1 MFFSALQ
8 SGAFEAAESL
18 INGALK
24 YDPATLRKMGELEGK
39 VLLIESTMPP
49 LKLAME
55 TNGQGIML
63 HSNWQD
69 KADTTVSGS
78 LISIAGLAVNSASQA
93 SFSGSGVNV
102 SGDLDL
108 LLKINNLMAELNV
121 DWEAILASVIGDIPA
136 HLMADKLRK
145 SAAMAKDVGQR
156 AKSAAAEV
164 AKEELRVTPTSPEFK
179 GFSQQV
185 RELSSGVERAAAR
198 INKSRQILSEML
210 ADQNSSTEPLTEP
223 STEHKGAN
231 S

>member
-108 LLKINNLMAELNV
+108 LLKINNLMTELNV

-210 ADQNSSTEPLTEP
+210 ADQNSSTEP

>member
-39 VLLIESTMPP
+39 LLLIESTMPP

-55 TNGQGIML
+55 TNSQGIML

-69 KADTTVSGS
+69 KADTTVTGS
-78 LISIAGLAVNSASQA
+78 LVSIAGLAANSASQA

-102 SGDLDL
+102 SGDLNFL
-108 LLKINNLMAELNV
+108 IEINSLMADLKV
-121 DWEAILASVIGDIPA
+121 DWEAILAAVIGNIPA
-136 HLMADKLRK
+136 HLMAENLRK
-145 SAAMAKDVGQR
+145 SAAMAKDAGQR

-164 AKEELRVTPTSPEFK
+164 AQEELRVTPTSPEFK
-179 GFSQQV
+179 DFSQQV
-185 RELSSGVERAAAR
+185 RGLSSGVERAAAR
-198 INKSRQILSEML
+198 INKSRQILSQIL
-210 ADQNSSTEPLTEP
+210 ADQTSQEQPPTEK
-223 STEHKGAN
+223 KGAN

>member
-8 SGAFEAAESL
+8 SGAFETAETL
-18 INGALK
+18 INSALK
-24 YDPATLRKMGELEGK
+24 YDPATLRKMGELEGRL
-39 VLLIESTMPP
+39 LLIESTMPP

-55 TNGQGIML
+55 TNSQGIML

-93 SFSGSGVNV
+93 SFSGSGVNA

-121 DWEAILASVIGDIPA
+121 DWEAILAAVIGDIPA
-136 HLMADKLRK
+136 HLMAENLRK
-145 SAAMAKDVGQR
+145 SASMAKDAAQR

-164 AKEELRVTPTSPEFK
+164 AQEELRVTPSSPEFK

-198 INKSRQILSEML
+198 INKSRQILSQML
-210 ADQNSSTEPLTEP
+210 ADQNSQDQPPTEK
-223 STEHKGAN
+223 KGA
-231 S
+231 SS

>member
-108 LLKINNLMAELNV
+108 LLKINNLMSELNV

-210 ADQNSSTEPLTEP
+210 ADQNSSTEP

>member
-108 LLKINNLMAELNV
+108 LLKINNLMAEINV
-121 DWEAILASVIGDIPA
+121 DWEDILASVIGDIPA

-145 SAAMAKDVGQR
+145 SAAMAKDVAQR

-210 ADQNSSTEPLTEP
+210 ADQNSSTEP
-223 STEHKGAN
+223 STEHKGSN

>member
-1 MFFSALQ
+1 VFFSALQ

-55 TNGQGIML
+55 TNAQGIML

-69 KADTTVSGS
+69 IADTTVSGS
-78 LISIAGLAVNSASQA
+78 LISIAGLAINSASQA

-102 SGDLDL
+102 AGDLDL
-108 LLKINNLMAELNV
+108 LLKINGLMTELNV

-156 AKSAAAEV
+156 ATSAAAEV

-198 INKSRQILSEML
+198 LNKSRQILSKIL
-210 ADQNSSTEPLTEP
+210 AEQNSQDQS
-223 STEHKGAN
+223 KGSN

>member
-78 LISIAGLAVNSASQA
+78 LISIAGLAINSASQA

-102 SGDLDL
+102 SGDLNFL
-108 LLKINNLMAELNV
+108 IEINNLMAELNV
-121 DWEAILASVIGDIPA
+121 DWEAILAAVIGDIPA
-136 HLMADKLRK
+136 HLMAEKLRK
-145 SAAMAKDVGQR
+145 SAAMAKNVGQR

-198 INKSRQILSEML
+198 INKSRQKSRQILSQML
-210 ADQNSSTEPLTEP
+210 ADQNSSTEP
-223 STEHKGAN
+223 STEHKGSN

>member
-8 SGAFEAAESL
+8 SGAFETAENL

-39 VLLIESTMPP
+39 LLLIESTVPP

-55 TNGQGIML
+55 TNSQGIML

-78 LISIAGLAVNSASQA
+78 LVAIAGLAVNSASQA
-93 SFSGSGVNV
+93 SFSGSGVKV
-102 SGDLDL
+102 SGDLNFL
-108 LLKINNLMAELNV
+108 IEINRLMTELDV
-121 DWEAILASVIGDIPA
+121 DWEGILAAVIGDIPA
-136 HLMADKLRK
+136 HLMAEKLRK
-145 SAAMAKDVGQR
+145 SASMAKDMGRR

-164 AKEELRVTPTSPEFK
+164 AQEELRVTPTSAEFD
-179 GFSQQV
+179 GFSKQV

-198 INKSRQILSEML
+198 INKSGQILSKIL
-210 ADQNSSTEPLTEP
+210 ADQNSPA
-223 STEHKGAN
+223 KGSN

>member
-78 LISIAGLAVNSASQA
+78 LISIAGLAINSASQA

-102 SGDLDL
+102 SGDLNFL
-108 LLKINNLMAELNV
+108 IEINNLMAELNV
-121 DWEAILASVIGDIPA
+121 DWEAILAAVIGDIPA
-136 HLMADKLRK
+136 HLMAEKLRK
-145 SAAMAKDVGQR
+145 SAAMAKNVGQR

-198 INKSRQILSEML
+198 INKSRQILSQML
-210 ADQNSSTEPLTEP
+210 ADQNSSTEPSTEP
-223 STEHKGAN
+223 STEQKGSN

>member
-55 TNGQGIML
+55 TNDQGIML

-93 SFSGSGVNV
+93 SFSGSGVNM

-108 LLKINNLMAELNV
+108 LLKINNLMTELNV

-210 ADQNSSTEPLTEP
+210 ADQNSSTEP

>member
-1 MFFSALQ
+1 VFFSALQ

-93 SFSGSGVNV
+93 SFSGSGVNM

-108 LLKINNLMAELNV
+108 LLKINNLLAELNV

-210 ADQNSSTEPLTEP
+210 ADQNSSTEP

>member
-8 SGAFEAAESL
+8 SGAFETAETL
-18 INGALK
+18 INSALK
-24 YDPATLRKMGELEGK
+24 YDPASLRKMGELEGK
-39 VLLIESTMPP
+39 LLLVESSVPP

-55 TNGQGIML
+55 TNSQGIVL

-78 LISIAGLAVNSASQA
+78 LISILGLAANQGAQA
-93 SFSGSGVNV
+93 SFSGTGVNV
-102 SGDLDL
+102 SGDLNFL
-108 LLKINNLMAELNV
+108 LEINNLMANINV
-121 DWEAILASVIGDIPA
+121 DWEGILGAIIGDIPA
-136 HLMADKLRK
+136 HLMAEKLRR
-145 SAAMAKDVGQR
+145 SASLAKDAGQR

-164 AKEELRVTPTSPEFK
+164 AQEELRVTPTSPEFD

-198 INKSRQILSEML
+198 INKNRQILSQIL
-210 ADQNSSTEPLTEP
+210 AGKDRSTEP
-223 STEHKGAN
+223 KGTQ

>member
-18 INGALK
+18 INGALR

-55 TNGQGIML
+55 TNAQGIML

-69 KADTTVSGS
+69 IADTTVSGS
-78 LISIAGLAVNSASQA
+78 LISIAGLAINSASQA

-108 LLKINNLMAELNV
+108 LLKINSLMAELNV

-156 AKSAAAEV
+156 ATSAAAEV

-198 INKSRQILSEML
+198 LNKSRQILSKIL
-210 ADQNSSTEPLTEP
+210 AEQNSQDQS
-223 STEHKGAN
+223 KGSN

>member
-1 MFFSALQ
+1 VFFSALQ

-78 LISIAGLAVNSASQA
+78 LISIAGLAINSASQA

-102 SGDLDL
+102 SGDLNFL
-108 LLKINNLMAELNV
+108 IEINNLMAELNV
-121 DWEAILASVIGDIPA
+121 DWEAILAAVIGDIPA
-136 HLMADKLRK
+136 HLMAEKLRK
-145 SAAMAKDVGQR
+145 SAAMAKNVGQR

-198 INKSRQILSEML
+198 INKSRQILSQML
-210 ADQNSSTEPLTEP
+210 ADQNSSTEPSTEP
-223 STEHKGAN
+223 STEHKGSN

>member
-78 LISIAGLAVNSASQA
+78 LISIAGLAINSASQA

-102 SGDLDL
+102 SGDLNFL
-108 LLKINNLMAELNV
+108 IEINNLMAELNV
-121 DWEAILASVIGDIPA
+121 DWEAILAAVIGDIPA
-136 HLMADKLRK
+136 HLMAEKLRK
-145 SAAMAKDVGQR
+145 SAAMAKNVGQR

-198 INKSRQILSEML
+198 INKSRQILSQML
-210 ADQNSSTEPLTEP
+210 ADQNSSTEPSTEP
-223 STEHKGAN
+223 STEHKGSN

>member
-78 LISIAGLAVNSASQA
+78 LISIAGLAINSASQA

-102 SGDLDL
+102 SGDLNFL
-108 LLKINNLMAELNV
+108 IEINNLMAELNV
-121 DWEAILASVIGDIPA
+121 DWEAILAAVIGDIPA
-136 HLMADKLRK
+136 HLMAEKLRK
-145 SAAMAKDVGQR
+145 SAAMAKNVGQR

-198 INKSRQILSEML
+198 INKSRQILSQML
-210 ADQNSSTEPLTEP
+210 ADQNSSTEPSAEP
-223 STEHKGAN
+223 STEHKGSN

>member
-78 LISIAGLAVNSASQA
+78 LISIAGLAINSASQA

-102 SGDLDL
+102 SGNLDL
-108 LLKINNLMAELNV
+108 LLKINNLMTELNV

-136 HLMADKLRK
+136 HLMAEKLRK
-145 SAAMAKDVGQR
+145 SAAMAKNVGQR

-210 ADQNSSTEPLTEP
+210 ADQNSSTEPSTEP
-223 STEHKGAN
+223 STEHKGSN

>member
-18 INGALK
+18 INSALK

-55 TNGQGIML
+55 TNDQGIML

-78 LISIAGLAVNSASQA
+78 LISIAGLAINSASQA

-108 LLKINNLMAELNV
+108 LLKINNLMTELNV

-210 ADQNSSTEPLTEP
+210 ADQNSSTEP

>member
-1 MFFSALQ
+1 VFFSALQ
-8 SGAFEAAESL
+8 SGAFETAENL
-18 INGALK
+18 INCALK

-39 VLLIESTMPP
+39 LLLIESTVPP

-55 TNGQGIML
+55 TNSQGIML

-78 LISIAGLAVNSASQA
+78 LLAIAGLAVNSASQA

-102 SGDLDL
+102 SGDLNFL
-108 LLKINNLMAELNV
+108 IEINNLIA
-121 DWEAILASVIGDIPA
+121 AVIGDIPA
-136 HLMADKLRK
+136 HLMAEKLRK
-145 SAAMAKDVGQR
+145 SASMAKDIGQR

-164 AKEELRVTPTSPEFK
+164 AQEELRVTPTSAEFD
-179 GFSQQV
+179 GFSKQV

-198 INKSRQILSEML
+198 INKSGQILSKIL
-210 ADQNSSTEPLTEP
+210 ADQNSPA
-223 STEHKGAN
+223 KGAN

>member
-78 LISIAGLAVNSASQA
+78 LISIAGLAINSASQA

-102 SGDLDL
+102 SGDLNFL
-108 LLKINNLMAELNV
+108 IEINNLMAKLNV
-121 DWEAILASVIGDIPA
+121 DWEAILAAVIGDIPA
-136 HLMADKLRK
+136 HLMAEKLRK

-198 INKSRQILSEML
+198 INKSRQILSQML
-210 ADQNSSTEPLTEP
+210 ADQNSPVQPNES
-223 STEHKGAN
+223 N

>member
-1 MFFSALQ
+1 VFFSALQ

-93 SFSGSGVNV
+93 SFSGSGVNM

-108 LLKINNLMAELNV
+108 LLKINNLMTELNV

-210 ADQNSSTEPLTEP
+210 ADQNSSTEP

>member
-8 SGAFEAAESL
+8 SGAFETAETL
-18 INGALK
+18 INSALK
-24 YDPATLRKMGELEGK
+24 YDPATLRKMGELEGRL
-39 VLLIESTMPP
+39 LLIESTMPP

-55 TNGQGIML
+55 TNSQGIML

-69 KADTTVSGS
+69 TADTTVSGS

-121 DWEAILASVIGDIPA
+121 DWEAILAAVIGDIPA
-136 HLMADKLRK
+136 HLMAENLRK
-145 SAAMAKDVGQR
+145 SASMAKDAAQR

-164 AKEELRVTPTSPEFK
+164 AQEELRVTPSSPEFK

-198 INKSRQILSEML
+198 INKSRQILSQML
-210 ADQNSSTEPLTEP
+210 ADQNSQDQPPTEK
-223 STEHKGAN
+223 KGA
-231 S
+231 SS

>member
-210 ADQNSSTEPLTEP
+210 ADQNSSTEP

>member
-8 SGAFEAAESL
+8 SGAFETAETL
-18 INGALK
+18 INSALK
-24 YDPATLRKMGELEGK
+24 YDPATLRKMGELEGRL
-39 VLLIESTMPP
+39 LLIESTMPP
-49 LKLAME
+49 LKLAIE
-55 TNGQGIML
+55 TNSQGIML

-69 KADTTVSGS
+69 KADTTLSGS
-78 LISIAGLAVNSASQA
+78 LMSIAGLAVNSGSQA

-108 LLKINNLMAELNV
+108 LLKINNLMSEIDV
-121 DWEAILASVIGDIPA
+121 DWEAILAAVIGDIPA
-136 HLMADKLRK
+136 HLMAEKLRK
-145 SAAMAKDVGQR
+145 SAAMAKDAGQR

-164 AKEELRVTPTSPEFK
+164 AKEELRVTPTSPEFT

-198 INKSRQILSEML
+198 VTKSRQILSEML
-210 ADQNSSTEPLTEP
+210 ADQNSPAERSTEPPTKQ
-223 STEHKGAN
+223 KGPN

>member
-1 MFFSALQ
+1 VFFSALQ

-93 SFSGSGVNV
+93 SFSGSGVNM

-210 ADQNSSTEPLTEP
+210 ADQNSSTEP

>member
-1 MFFSALQ
+1 VFFSALQ

-210 ADQNSSTEPLTEP
+210 ADQNSSTEP

>member
-18 INGALK
+18 INSALK

-55 TNGQGIML
+55 TNDQGIML

-210 ADQNSSTEPLTEP
+210 ADQNSSTEP

>member
-198 INKSRQILSEML
+198 INKSRQILSEIL
-210 ADQNSSTEPLTEP
+210 ADQNSSTEP

>member
-78 LISIAGLAVNSASQA
+78 LISIAGLAINSASQA

-102 SGDLDL
+102 SGDLNFL
-108 LLKINNLMAELNV
+108 IEINNLMAELNV
-121 DWEAILASVIGDIPA
+121 DWEAILAAVIGDIPA
-136 HLMADKLRK
+136 HLMAEKLRK
-145 SAAMAKDVGQR
+145 SAAMAKNVGQR

-198 INKSRQILSEML
+198 INKSRQILSQML
-210 ADQNSSTEPLTEP
+210 ADQNSPVQPNES
-223 STEHKGAN
+223 N

>member
-1 MFFSALQ
+1 VFFSALQ

-93 SFSGSGVNV
+93 SFSGSGVNM

>member
-1 MFFSALQ
+1 VFFSALQ

-55 TNGQGIML
+55 TNSQGIML

-69 KADTTVSGS
+69 KADTTVTGS
-78 LISIAGLAVNSASQA
+78 LVSIAGLAVNSASQA

-102 SGDLDL
+102 SGDLNL
-108 LLKINNLMAELNV
+108 LLKINTLMTELDV
-121 DWEAILASVIGDIPA
+121 DWEAILAAFMGDIPA
-136 HLMADKLRK
+136 HLMAEKLRK
-145 SAAMAKDVGQR
+145 SATLAKDAGQR

-164 AKEELRVTPTSPEFK
+164 AKEELRVTPTFPEFK

-198 INKSRQILSEML
+198 ITKSRQILSDIV
-210 ADQNSSTEPLTEP
+210 ADQNRQATSPTEP
-223 STEHKGAN
+223 SPKQKGSN

>member
-8 SGAFEAAESL
+8 SGAFETAENL

-39 VLLIESTMPP
+39 LLLIESTVPP

-55 TNGQGIML
+55 TNSQGIML

-78 LISIAGLAVNSASQA
+78 LVAIAGLAVNSASQA
-93 SFSGSGVNV
+93 SFSGSGVKV
-102 SGDLDL
+102 SGDLNFL
-108 LLKINNLMAELNV
+108 IEINRLMTELDV
-121 DWEAILASVIGDIPA
+121 DWEGILAAVIGDIPA
-136 HLMADKLRK
+136 HLMAEKLRK
-145 SAAMAKDVGQR
+145 SASMAKDMGRR

-164 AKEELRVTPTSPEFK
+164 AQEELRVTPTSPEFD
-179 GFSQQV
+179 GFSKQV
-185 RELSSGVERAAAR
+185 RQLSSGVERAAAR
-198 INKSRQILSEML
+198 INKSGQILSKIL
-210 ADQNSSTEPLTEP
+210 ADQNSPA
-223 STEHKGAN
+223 KGSN

>member
-8 SGAFEAAESL
+8 SGAFETAETL

-24 YDPATLRKMGELEGK
+24 YDPATLRKMGELEGRL
-39 VLLIESTMPP
+39 LLIESTMPP

-55 TNGQGIML
+55 TNDQGIML

-210 ADQNSSTEPLTEP
+210 ADQNSSTEP

>member
-1 MFFSALQ
+1 VFFSALQ

-55 TNGQGIML
+55 TNDQGIML

-93 SFSGSGVNV
+93 SFSGSGVNM

-210 ADQNSSTEPLTEP
+210 ADQNSSTEP